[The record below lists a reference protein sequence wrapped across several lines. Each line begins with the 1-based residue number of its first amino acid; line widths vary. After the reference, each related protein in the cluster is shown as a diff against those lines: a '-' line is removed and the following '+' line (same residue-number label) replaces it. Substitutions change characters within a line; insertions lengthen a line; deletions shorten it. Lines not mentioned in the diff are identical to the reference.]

1 MVSGL
6 RVMGGAAGRRR
17 TEPSAMQGT
26 ALLFVSS
33 IAMTLAFS
41 RGIFDLYGAQILGYL
56 LQYASLGILALTTF
70 WRAVVL
76 RERLPLASQAQVAV
90 ASAFLMFAC
99 ISWAF
104 TVLRTGQWEGVI
116 YVGVMTF
123 WTFYIVAMGV
133 GGGLFTTFPLEK
145 VLALPLLANVAVG
158 ILEHSRGL
166 GMPGSSVYEQVVR
179 PAGLTGSMQ
188 HYAIA
193 LAIGSLYYLQVFL
206 STRRGTYVAAS
217 LVLLF
222 GAAASLTRSGYLIIA
237 VALALLFLGRAI
249 RTLLRWKLVR
259 VRLSPLVVGS
269 LLVLLVSAVAA
280 KQLPAF
286 WERATTMLHPGSAGN
301 PERLAAWRVGLQ
313 IWLEGPVV
321 VGDAV
326 GVVTQSTA
334 KVLGDV
340 ETVNVE
346 SGVFQQL
353 VNFGLLGTLAFYGM
367 LLLGIW
373 GVDRRHT
380 VLRAAMSAS
389 ILQSVVYMS
398 IETVPYMSLLG
409 LGPALSRRLLHVE
422 RQALA
427 EVGVRGM

>member
-1 MVSGL
+1 MASGL
-6 RVMGGAAGRRR
+6 RGMGGAAGRRR
-17 TEPSAMQGT
+17 PEASAMQGT

-33 IAMTLAFS
+33 IAMTLGFC
-41 RGIFDLYGAQILGYL
+41 RGIFDLYGAQIFGYL
-56 LQYASLGILALTTF
+56 LQYASLGIIALTAF

-76 RERLPLASQAQVAV
+76 RERLPPASQAQVAV
-90 ASAFLMFAC
+90 ACAFLMLVC

-104 TVLRTGQWEGVI
+104 TVLRTGQWEGVV

-145 VLALPLLANVAVG
+145 VLALPLLANVAIG
-158 ILEHSRGL
+158 ILEQSRGL

-193 LAIGSLYYLQVFL
+193 LAIGSLYYLEVFR
-206 STRRGTYVAAS
+206 SARRGTYAAAS

-222 GAAASLTRSGYLIIA
+222 GAAASLTRSAYLIIA
-237 VALALLFLGRAI
+237 VALALLFLRGAI
-249 RTLLRWKLVR
+249 RSLLRRKLVR
-259 VRLSPLVVGS
+259 VRLSPLVVGC

-280 KQLPAF
+280 KRLPPF
-286 WERATTMLHPGSAGN
+286 WERATTMLHAGSPGNA
-301 PERLAAWRVGLQ
+301 ERLAAWRVGLQ
-313 IWLEGPVV
+313 RWLEGPVV

-334 KVLGDV
+334 KVFGDV

-346 SGVFQQL
+346 SGLFRQL
-353 VNFGLLGTLAFYGM
+353 VNFGLLGTFAFYGM
-367 LLLGIW
+367 LLVGIW
-373 GVDRRHT
+373 GVDRRHG

-389 ILQSVVYMS
+389 IQQSVV
-398 IETVPYMSLLG
+398 
-409 LGPALSRRLLHVE
+409 
-422 RQALA
+422 
-427 EVGVRGM
+427 